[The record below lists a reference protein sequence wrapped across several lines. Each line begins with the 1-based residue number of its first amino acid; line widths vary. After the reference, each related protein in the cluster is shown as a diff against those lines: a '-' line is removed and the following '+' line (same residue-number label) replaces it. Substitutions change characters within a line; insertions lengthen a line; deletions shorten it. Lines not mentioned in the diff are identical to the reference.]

1 MSKMSQIHAE
11 LCEQAYELGFE
22 SIEQAEANGYRID
35 YNGDGWK
42 LKLDVA
48 KAQEQAHEEWLKQK
62 SQLLTR
68 LAQLKIYL
76 NNRVEHGHFWGK
88 DDWEVV
94 ADAIEFIEKGE
105 M

>member
-48 KAQEQAHEEWLKQK
+48 KSQEQAHEAWLKERK
-62 SQLLTR
+62 GV
-68 LAQLKIYL
+68 LADLEELKNGIDDQDEIDAL
-76 NNRVEHGHFWGK
+76 NR
-88 DDWEVV
+88 
-94 ADAIEFIEKGE
+94 AIEFIEKGE

>member
-22 SIEQAEANGYRID
+22 SIEQAEANGYHID

-48 KAQEQAHEEWLKQK
+48 KAQEQAHEAWLK
-62 SQLLTR
+62 
-68 LAQLKIYL
+68 
-76 NNRVEHGHFWGK
+76 
-88 DDWEVV
+88 
-94 ADAIEFIEKGE
+94 EKGE
-105 M
+105 VLEELGRLHEGLIERGYDALAEMAKHAMEFVEKGEL